1 MLAILGMIA
10 SLAIAFSL
18 MFVALFVVAVVVL
31 VALAVVAGT
40 TRQGVMR
47 SGRSS

>member
-18 MFVALFVVAVVVL
+18 MFVALFVVSVVVL
-31 VALAVVAGT
+31 IALVVVAGT
-40 TRQGVMR
+40 TRRGVIR

>member
-18 MFVALFVVAVVVL
+18 MLVALFVVSVVVL
-31 VALAVVAGT
+31 ITLALVAGA
-40 TRQGVMR
+40 TRQNVMR
-47 SGRSS
+47 GGRSS